1 MSGSGWHPSRADPRL
16 PVVSNLDEVRWQSVA
31 ERDANMADIFV
42 YAVRTTGV
50 FCRPGCSA
58 RRPLRRNVEFYA
70 SSDEAVAAGYRAC
83 LRCTPQRDHPQ
94 EPAVSAVIQVCRW
107 LEGDEAQQRVA
118 AMATTLGYSERHLR
132 RCFLALVGV
141 SIGNYRRAIRADQSR
156 SLLRKETKVSDVI
169 WEAGYGSSRA
179 FYTQSASRLGMA
191 PANYR
196 AGARGERLRFTL
208 LSTSLGILLVAQT
221 SLGICSVQLGTDES
235 TLTENLVAEFPL
247 ADCVRDDDGL
257 ADVATV
263 LEAATRGDR
272 DLQDLPLDLRGTAFQ
287 IRVWEVLRAIPIGR
301 TRTYSQIAAQI
312 GSPRAVRA
320 VASACA
326 ANPAALAVPCHRVVR
341 KDGSLGGYRWGLAAK
356 QALLSSEA
364 SAPTRQPPVPA
375 DGPFDRARSRDYSAE
390 AR

>member
-1 MSGSGWHPSRADPRL
+1 MSESGRHLPRADPRL
-16 PVVSNLDEVRWQSVA
+16 PIVSNLDEVRWQSVA
-31 ERDANMADIFV
+31 GRDANMADIFV

-70 SSDEAVAAGYRAC
+70 SPGEAVAAGYRAC

-94 EPAVSAVIQVCRW
+94 DPAASAVIQVCRW
-107 LEGDEAQQRVA
+107 LEGGDSHPSVA

-132 RCFLALVGV
+132 RCFLALVGI
-141 SIGNYRRAIRADQSR
+141 SIGNYRRAMRANQSR
-156 SLLRKETKVSDVI
+156 SSLRKETTVTDAI

-179 FYTQSASRLGMA
+179 FYAQSASRLGMA

-221 SLGICSVQLGTDES
+221 SRGICSVQLGTNE
-235 TLTENLVAEFPL
+235 TALTEKLVEEFPL
-247 ADCVRDDDGL
+247 ADCVRDDVGL
-257 ADVATV
+257 ANVATV

-272 DLQDLPLDLRGTAFQ
+272 NLQDLPLDLQGTAFQ
-287 IRVWEVLRAIPIGR
+287 IRVWEALRAIPIGR
-301 TRTYSQIAAQI
+301 TRTYSQVAAEI

-326 ANPAALAVPCHRVVR
+326 ANPAAMAVPCHRVVR
-341 KDGSLGGYRWGLAAK
+341 KDGSLGGYRWGLPAK

-364 SAPTRQPPVPA
+364 SAPTR
-375 DGPFDRARSRDYSAE
+375 
-390 AR
+390 